1 MRVQAVDEMPGSDY
15 AVMVLREIQVEDIG
29 RESAVLESI
38 KFNDQ
43 QKIKNSSTTEILAVQ
58 LRSNLLI
65 D

>member
-1 MRVQAVDEMPGSDY
+1 MRVQAVDEMSGSDY

>member
-1 MRVQAVDEMPGSDY
+1 MRVQAVDEMSGSDY

-29 RESAVLESI
+29 RESAVLEGI